1 MHQSAQSAAGRDGA
15 LERPGA
21 AQGRNKEREWCRR
34 RPLVVPLLVELVGC
48 SPASRARLWAS
59 EGMGILL
66 ELLQVRS
73 LGMVALQVL
82 RREKVARVREGLKQ
96 CRGGCSAGKDNQG
109 CIFAVLGWV
118 HEVQEW

>member
-1 MHQSAQSAAGRDGA
+1 M
-15 LERPGA
+15 
-21 AQGRNKEREWCRR
+21 
-34 RPLVVPLLVELVGC
+34 
-48 SPASRARLWAS
+48 
-59 EGMGILL
+59 GMDILL
-66 ELLQVRS
+66 KLLQVRR

-118 HEVQEW
+118 HEGQEW